1 MNQSLRDLIQI
12 ILQGIR
18 WALDV
23 ILRLWEWSWTQ
34 ISSVFTMSLW
44 NLTTWKLVIGLL
56 FMAALAYILYQLI
69 KRCLA
74 AFEKIA
80 TAFWTMVATM
90 LGIITFVVIAGAF
103 SFSFQWVVR
112 TVPDRFWEKFLPA

>member
-1 MNQSLRDLIQI
+1 MTQELRNLIGI

-23 ILRLWEWSWTQ
+23 ILRLWEWSWNQ
-34 ISSVFTMSLW
+34 IASVFAMPLW
-44 NLTTWKLVIGLL
+44 NLATWKLVIGLL
-56 FMAALAYILYQLI
+56 FMAVLAYILYQLI
-69 KRCLA
+69 RRSLA

-112 TVPDRFWEKFLPA
+112 NLPDRFWERFL

>member
-1 MNQSLRDLIQI
+1 MTQSLRELITI

-23 ILRLWEWSWTQ
+23 IVRLWEWSWNQ
-34 ISSVFTMSLW
+34 ITSVFAMPWW
-44 NLTTWKLVIGLL
+44 NLATWKLVVGVLA
-56 FMAALAYILYQLI
+56 MGVLAYLLYQLI
-69 KRCLA
+69 RRCLG

-80 TAFWTMVATM
+80 NAFWTMAATL

-103 SFSFQWVVR
+103 SFGFQWVVR
-112 TVPDRFWEKFLPA
+112 TVPDRFWERFL

>member
-23 ILRLWEWSWTQ
+23 IVKLWEWSWTQ
-34 ISSVFTMSLW
+34 ISSVFTMPLW

-69 KRCLA
+69 RRSLA

-112 TVPDRFWEKFLPA
+112 AVPDRFWEKFLPA

>member
-23 ILRLWEWSWTQ
+23 IVKLWEWSWTQ
-34 ISSVFTMSLW
+34 ISNVFTMQLW
-44 NLTTWKLVIGLL
+44 NLATWKLVVGLL

-69 KRCLA
+69 KRSLA

-112 TVPDRFWEKFLPA
+112 AIPDRFWERFL

>member
-1 MNQSLRDLIQI
+1 MTQALRELINI
-12 ILQGIR
+12 IVQGIR

-23 ILRLWEWSWTQ
+23 IVKLWEWSWTQ
-34 ISSVFTMSLW
+34 INNVFAMPLW

-56 FMAALAYILYQLI
+56 FMAVLAYILYQLI

-112 TVPDRFWEKFLPA
+112 SVPDRFWERFL

>member
-1 MNQSLRDLIQI
+1 MTQALRQLIGI
-12 ILQGIR
+12 IIEGIR

-34 ISSVFTMSLW
+34 INAVFAMPLW
-44 NLTTWKLVIGLL
+44 NLATWKLVIGLV
-56 FMAALAYILYQLI
+56 FMVVLAYILYQLVR
-69 KRCLA
+69 RCLA

-112 TVPDRFWEKFLPA
+112 NLPDRFWERFL

>member
-1 MNQSLRDLIQI
+1 MTQSLRELIGI

-23 ILRLWEWSWTQ
+23 VVRLWEWSWNQ
-34 ISSVFTMSLW
+34 ITSVFTMPWW
-44 NLTTWKLVIGLL
+44 NLATWKLVVGVLA
-56 FMAALAYILYQLI
+56 MAVLAYLLYQLI
-69 KRCLA
+69 RRCLG

-80 TAFWTMVATM
+80 NAFWTMAATL

-103 SFSFQWVVR
+103 SFGFQWVVR
-112 TVPDRFWEKFLPA
+112 TVPDRFWERFL